1 MPKRHVSFVSRK
13 TCRTVNQNK
22 STQDLTWIF
31 TFYNL
36 QEMDGGFLE
45 SKGLLNFKKMD
56 LLLFTAKHHH
66 TLISKLCSHF
76 ELCHLFFLTKISDV
90 F

>member
-45 SKGLLNFKKMD
+45 SFRKQRPFK
-56 LLLFTAKHHH
+56 F
-66 TLISKLCSHF
+66 
-76 ELCHLFFLTKISDV
+76 
-90 F
+90 